1 MTHTEKTQAI
11 ANAYLNDLDNP
22 HTLNEL
28 FDIVSAHLQTYSDG
42 MIEEEYSLVVNSK

>member
-1 MTHTEKTQAI
+1 MTHTEKIQAI

-28 FDIVSAHLQTYSDG
+28 FEIISAHLQTYSEFMVD
-42 MIEEEYSLVVNSK
+42 EEYSLVVNSK